1 MASYNRVIMIGN
13 LTRDPEY
20 KKLSSGQAV
29 CRFSLAS
36 NRQFKNKATGAMV
49 QEVCFVDVDVWGAQA
64 DTCNEYLQKGRAALV
79 EGRLK
84 FDNWQDSDGARRSKH
99 SIVAERVTFLSSGM
113 QQPVENESQLDNDM
127 AQAADQNSFA
137 SMPKKAKRAEPKAS
151 SGELDFKDEAPFD
164 EDLPF

>member
-13 LTRDPEY
+13 LTKDPEY
-20 KKLSSGQAV
+20 NKISSGQAV

-49 QEVCFVDVDVWGAQA
+49 QEVCFVDVDVWGTQA
-64 DTCNEYLQKGRAALV
+64 EHCNKYLQKGRAALV

-84 FDNWQDSDGARRSKH
+84 FDSWQDNEGARRSKH
-99 SIVAERVTFLSSGM
+99 SIVADRVTFLSANM
-113 QQPVENESQLDNDM
+113 QQQASGEEGLGMESSELSAM
-127 AQAADQNSFA
+127 TSA
-137 SMPKKAKRAEPKAS
+137 PKASNKKPESSS